1 MKTGAHHNFAD
12 LLGNENAKKRKR
24 RTSFTPQA
32 LEVLNEYFEKNT
44 HPSGNQGADMTM
56 LAQKLNYDREVIRV
70 WFCNKRQA
78 LKNTMKKI
86 KSDNPN
92 DILNSSQNSN
102 NSINATSN
110 NGLTGIDQ
118 SDVNSSNQSSNA
130 NGGIGS
136 TLNLLNATV
145 VVNNQQASNGANN
158 GQQQAPTKTVIT
170 LTNDD
175 LKLDSSNNNSNN
187 NKNLNDLILNHINS
201 NENNYSDLK
210 IREIVK
216 SE

>member
-1 MKTGAHHNFAD
+1 LKTGAHHNFAD

-102 NSINATSN
+102 NSINGTN
-110 NGLTGIDQ
+110 NNGIDQ
-118 SDVNSSNQSSNA
+118 SDVTSSTQTSNA

-145 VVNNQQASNGANN
+145 VVNNQQSSNASNNSQ
-158 GQQQAPTKTVIT
+158 QQQAPTKTVIT

-175 LKLDSSNNNSNN
+175 LKLESSNNSNN

-216 SE
+216 SD